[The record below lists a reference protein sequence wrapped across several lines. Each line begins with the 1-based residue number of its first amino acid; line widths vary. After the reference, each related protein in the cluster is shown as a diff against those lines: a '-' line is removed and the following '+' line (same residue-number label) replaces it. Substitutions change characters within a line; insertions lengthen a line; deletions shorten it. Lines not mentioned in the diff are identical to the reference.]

1 MDLRGRNKISPD
13 FSVSS
18 MTDIVFL
25 LLIFFMLTSTM
36 VSTNVLNLE
45 LPKANGTPAGEV
57 QKDLVISINNNGD
70 YFIDK
75 APIVKENL
83 EGELKTIFQGKQEPA
98 FILQAEEKTF
108 TKDIVYVMDIAN
120 RNHYK
125 MVLATEPNE

>member
-1 MDLRGRNKISPD
+1 MDIRGRNKISPD
-13 FSVSS
+13 FSMSS

-36 VSTNVLNLE
+36 VSTNVLNLQ
-45 LPKANGTPAGEV
+45 LPKADGAPANEKQLIV
-57 QKDLVISINNNGD
+57 SINNEGQ

-75 APIVKENL
+75 TPIAKEQL
-83 EGELKTIFQGKQEPA
+83 EPQLKVIFKDNQRASFHSSSRRKA
-98 FILQAEEKTF
+98 Y
-108 TKDIVYVMDIAN
+108 TKDIVYVMDVAN

>member
-1 MDLRGRNKISPD
+1 MDLRGRNKINPD
-13 FSVSS
+13 FSMSS

-45 LPKANGTPAGEV
+45 LPKANGTPAGEI
-57 QKDLVISINNNGD
+57 QNDLVISINNNGD

-75 APIVKENL
+75 TPIAKENL
-83 EGELKTIFQGKQEPA
+83 ERELKTVFQEKEESS
-98 FILQAEEKTF
+98 FILQAEDKTF

>member
-1 MDLRGRNKISPD
+1 MDIRGRNKINPD
-13 FSVSS
+13 FSMSS

-36 VSTNVLNLE
+36 VSTNVLNLQ
-45 LPKANGTPAGEV
+45 LPKANGSPANDKQLIV
-57 QKDLVISINNNGD
+57 SINNQGQ

-75 APIVKENL
+75 APINKEQL
-83 EGELKTIFQGKQEPA
+83 ESKLKSIFKEDQEPA
-98 FILQAEEKTF
+98 FILQAEEKAY
-108 TKDIVYVMDIAN
+108 TKDIVYVMDVAN

>member
-1 MDLRGRNKISPD
+1 M
-13 FSVSS
+13 SS

-36 VSTNVLNLE
+36 VSTNVLNLQ
-45 LPKANGTPAGEV
+45 LPKADGAPANEKQLIV
-57 QKDLVISINNNGD
+57 SINNEGQ

-75 APIVKENL
+75 TPIAKEQL
-83 EGELKTIFQGKQEPA
+83 EPQLKVIFKDNQEPA
-98 FILQAEEKTF
+98 FILQAEEKAY
-108 TKDIVYVMDIAN
+108 TKDIVYVMDVAN